1 MLMSD
6 HHDLTGLRRGNTFER
21 VFRFKDGDG
30 NPVDLTGSEIVFV
43 AETTTSTI
51 RKTTADSTLQMPMPA
66 TGEVTLKL
74 TPEET
79 RLFAVGRLRSRY
91 EIERRIGGDEFTI
104 VSGCLIVVQGVN
116 DDD

>member
-1 MLMSD
+1 M
-6 HHDLTGLRRGNTFER
+6 
-21 VFRFKDGDG
+21 
-30 NPVDLTGSEIVFV
+30 
-43 AETTTSTI
+43 
-51 RKTTADSTLQMPMPA
+51 
-66 TGEVTLKL
+66 GEVTLKL

-79 RLFAVGRLRSRY
+79 RLFAVGELRSRY

>member
-1 MLMSD
+1 MTVHYSLD
-6 HHDLTGLRRGNTFER
+6 GLRRGNTYER
-21 VFRFKDGDG
+21 LFRFKDGAG
-30 NPVDLTGSEIVFV
+30 NPVDLTGSEIVFI

-51 RKTTADSTLQMPMPA
+51 RKTTADSSLQMPTPA

-104 VSGCLIVVQGVN
+104 LSGCLIVVQGVN
-116 DDD
+116 DDA

>member
-1 MLMSD
+1 MAAN
-6 HHDLTGLRRGNTFER
+6 HDLTGLRRGNTYVR
-21 VFRFKDGDG
+21 PFRFKDGAG

-43 AETTTSTI
+43 AETATSTI
-51 RKTTADSTLQMPMPA
+51 RKTTADGTLQMLTPV

-79 RLFAVGRLRSRY
+79 RLFAVGKLRSRY

-116 DDD
+116 DDA

>member
-1 MLMSD
+1 MTVHYNLE
-6 HHDLTGLRRGNTFER
+6 GLRRGNTYER
-21 VFRFKDGDG
+21 LIRFKDGDG
-30 NPVDLTGSEIVFV
+30 NPVDLTGSQIVFI
-43 AETTTSTI
+43 AETATSI
-51 RKTTADSTLQMPMPA
+51 LRKTTADNTLQMPNPS

-74 TPEET
+74 TPVET